1 MADQIS
7 PEIAERIKLLEKK
20 FKNSG
25 QDMLSYLD
33 GLLYD
38 QYITYWDYI
47 RLDTLLS
54 LQVPSTSFP
63 DEMIFIGYHQITE
76 LYFKLVIHEQK
87 QIIEQ
92 EQLTGKYFTEKIRR
106 INRYFK
112 VMINSFEVMIKG
124 MEREQFLKFRMSLLP
139 ASGFQSAQFRMI
151 ELYATNVIH
160 LTHSKDRLLLKK
172 GFESR
177 FRESGPR
184 DNGNETD
191 TVDINAATYNVVE
204 LFEHIYWKRGGIDLA
219 TGEKTLT
226 LKQFEKRYTP
236 RFLRIAE
243 EVKQTNIY
251 QRYLRLPESEQL
263 PELKEELRKMD
274 ENININWLL
283 MHMGAA
289 HRYLRKE
296 GGTVQATGGTNWKEF
311 LPPSFQKISFFP
323 SLWTAQEH
331 ELWGKQWVDHTFNTP

>member
-1 MADQIS
+1 MSTEIS
-7 PEIAERIKLLEKK
+7 PEIASRIKLLEDK
-20 FKNSG
+20 FKHSG

-38 QYITYWDYI
+38 TYTTYWDYI

-54 LQVPSTSFP
+54 LQVPSTEFP

-76 LYFKLVIHEQK
+76 LYFKLIIHEQN
-87 QIIEQ
+87 QIIEN
-92 EQLTGKYFTEKIRR
+92 EHLTGAYFHEKAVR

-112 VMINSFEVMIKG
+112 ILINSFEVMIKG

-151 ELYATNVIH
+151 EFYST
-160 LTHSKDRLLLKK
+160 DLLNLVHPSVR
-172 GFESR
+172 SR
-177 FRESGPR
+177 FRESGI
-184 DNGNETD
+184 DNTNED
-191 TVDINAATYNVVE
+191 LYEN
-204 LFEHIYWKRGGIDLA
+204 IYWKKGGIDMY

-236 RFLRIAE
+236 RFLRIAA
-243 EVKQTNIY
+243 EVKNTNLN
-251 QRYLRLPESEQL
+251 QRFNSLPDEEKSPKLLETLRSLDQ
-263 PELKEELRKMD
+263 
-274 ENININWLL
+274 NVNINWKL
-283 MHMGAA
+283 MHTGAA

-296 GGTVQATGGTNWKEF
+296 GHAVQATGGTNWKEF

-323 SLWTAQEH
+323 SLWNEQEQGD
-331 ELWGKQWVDHTFNTP
+331 WGKEWVNHVLNTK

>member
-1 MADQIS
+1 MSDQIS
-7 PEIAERIKLLEKK
+7 PEIAERIHLLEKK

-76 LYFKLVIHEQK
+76 LYFKLVIHEQL

-92 EQLTGKYFTEKIRR
+92 EHLTGTYFLEKIRR
-106 INRYFK
+106 INRYFN

-151 ELYATNVIH
+151 EFYATDMLNLVH
-160 LTHSKDRLLLKK
+160 YEERA
-172 GFESR
+172 R
-177 FRESGPR
+177 FRESEKP
-184 DNGNETD
+184 TSIP
-191 TVDINAATYNVVE
+191 T
-204 LFEHIYWKRGGIDLA
+204 LFKNIYWKRGGIDKS

-236 RFLRIAE
+236 RFLRIAQQ
-243 EVKQTNIY
+243 VKHTNIY
-251 QRYLRLPESEQL
+251 QRYLSLPKEEQI

-274 ENININWLL
+274 QNVNVNWLL

-296 GGTVQATGGTNWKEF
+296 GGSIKATGGTNWKEF

-323 SLWTAQEH
+323 TLWSDEEHQE
-331 ELWGKQWVDHTFNTP
+331 WGKQWVQHLFNTPTTE

>member
-1 MADQIS
+1 MQEKIS
-7 PEIAERIKLLEKK
+7 PEIAERIQLLEKK

-54 LQVPSTSFP
+54 LQVPSTPFP

-76 LYFKLVIHEQK
+76 LYFKLVIHEQL
-87 QIIEQ
+87 QVINQ
-92 EQLTGKYFTEKIRR
+92 EQLTGSYFLEKIIR
-106 INRYFK
+106 INRYFE

-151 ELYATNVIH
+151 ELYATNVENLVH
-160 LTHSKDRLLLKK
+160 YDDRR
-172 GFESR
+172 R
-177 FRESGPR
+177 FRESGK
-184 DNGNETD
+184 
-191 TVDINAATYNVVE
+191 ATSIPT
-204 LFEHIYWKRGGIDLA
+204 LFEHIYWKKGGIDRT

-226 LKQFEKRYTP
+226 LKQFEQRYTP
-236 RFLRIAE
+236 RFLRIAN
-243 EVKQTNIY
+243 EVKQSNVY
-251 QRYLRLPESEQL
+251 QRYLQLPESEKL
-263 PELKEELRKMD
+263 PELKEAMRMMD
-274 ENININWLL
+274 KNVNINWLL

-296 GGTVQATGGTNWKEF
+296 GGSVKATGGTNWKEF
-311 LPPSFQKISFFP
+311 LPPSFQRISFFP
-323 SLWTAQEH
+323 SLWNEDEH
-331 ELWGKQWVDHTFNTP
+331 AEWGKQWVNHTFNTTSTE